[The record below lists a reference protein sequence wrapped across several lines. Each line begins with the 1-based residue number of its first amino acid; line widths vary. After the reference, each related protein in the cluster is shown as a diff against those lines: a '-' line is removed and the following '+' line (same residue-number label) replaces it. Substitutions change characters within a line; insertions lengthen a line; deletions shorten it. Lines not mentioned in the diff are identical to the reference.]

1 MPALTLCAVT
11 AVVNSGVL
19 PCREVR
25 LIMKAARE
33 EKLPISKGTVSKPVA
48 DRRSG
53 LFGDLELHGSSGFLL
68 DHRGTVGH
76 SAADAHVVH
85 P

>member
-1 MPALTLCAVT
+1 MPV
-11 AVVNSGVL
+11 
-19 PCREVR
+19 
-25 LIMKAARE
+25 
-33 EKLPISKGTVSKPVA
+33 SKGTVREPLG

-53 LFGDLELHGSSGFLL
+53 LFGDLELHESFGFLL
-68 DHRGTVGH
+68 DHRGVVGH